1 MKINTRG
8 IAPPCVHDLHFHG
21 AFGVDLASSELTQAQ
36 FETLCRKLATK
47 KVMGF
52 CPTLLS
58 LPPAQ
63 LLSQVSRIG
72 GWIHQSQNASKSA
85 RFQLAVPHGLHL
97 EGPFLNPRFKGAHP
111 KGALTEF
118 SRPLLKELWEQSL
131 GTLSILTLAP
141 ELLSRADLR
150 WLNTFSKRYKIRL
163 QAGHSAATFED
174 ARRAFD
180 SGFTG
185 VTHAWNAMA
194 FHHRDPGLLGAA
206 VDFPQVSLEIIPDGV
221 HVHPSTAKLLMNSV
235 GLDRTLWVSD
245 AAPCAGLARKSCS
258 SFGPYR
264 VENRPAQNGQLAAF
278 LTEDSKKR
286 KHLLAGGALLL
297 SDLAQRGSERFGL
310 SASDLKKVCW
320 SNPQNALRR

>member
-1 MKINTRG
+1 MKTQSSGKFPN
-8 IAPPCVHDLHFHG
+8 VLDLHFHG
-21 AFGVDLASSELTQAQ
+21 AFGVDLASSKLTQDQ
-36 FETLCRKLATK
+36 FETLCRRLATK
-47 KVMGF
+47 KVTGF

-63 LLSQVSRIG
+63 LLSQVSKLG
-72 GWIHQSQNASKSA
+72 GWIQQAQNASKSDKL
-85 RFQLAVPHGLHL
+85 QLATPHGLHL

-111 KGALTEF
+111 KGALIEF
-118 SRPLLKELWEQSL
+118 SRPLLKELWDQSR

-141 ELLSRADLR
+141 ELLSRSDLR
-150 WLNTFSKRYKIRL
+150 WLITFSKRHKIRL
-163 QAGHSAATFED
+163 QAGHSAATFDD

-206 VDFPQVSLEIIPDGV
+206 IDFPEVSLEIIPDGV

-235 GLDRTLWVSD
+235 GIDRTFWVSD
-245 AAPCAGLARKSCS
+245 AAPCAGLALKSCS

-264 VENRPAQNGQLAAF
+264 VENRPTQNSQIAAF
-278 LTEDSKKR
+278 LADDSKKGES
-286 KHLLAGGALLL
+286 LLAGGALLL
-297 SDLAQRGSERFGL
+297 SELAERGSRRFGL
-310 SASDLKKVCW
+310 SATDLKKVCW
-320 SNPQNALRR
+320 SNPMKALRR